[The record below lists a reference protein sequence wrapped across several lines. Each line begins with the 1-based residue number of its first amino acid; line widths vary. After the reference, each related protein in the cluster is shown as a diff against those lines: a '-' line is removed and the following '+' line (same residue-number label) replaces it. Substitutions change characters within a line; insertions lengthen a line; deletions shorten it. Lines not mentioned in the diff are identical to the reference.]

1 MLPLKRRWDPWPEQG
16 KEVREDVVRVED
28 AVLRVV
34 VVVDH
39 AASPANP
46 I

>member
-1 MLPLKRRWDPWPEQG
+1 MPLTRRLDPWPEQV

-28 AVLRVV
+28 VVLRVV

-39 AASPANP
+39 AASPASP